1 MLAVVGPTAGGKSEL
16 SLRLA
21 DRFDAEILSVD
32 SMQVY
37 RGMDVGTAKP
47 GWEER
52 QQVPHHMLDLV
63 EPEEEYSVAT
73 FQRRGRAVIEA
84 VHARGRNVLVV
95 GGSGLHFRALL
106 DPLEFPGHD
115 PTVRRTVEAL
125 EPDVARAELLAA
137 DPGAGDHVDLENPR
151 RVARALEVVRIGG
164 GTPSERAG
172 SPAAVAVR
180 EYRPLIP
187 FTGVVIDP
195 GDGLGTRA
203 RRRIDKMLKRGLVAE
218 VERLAPRLGR
228 TASQA
233 VGYKELLPVV
243 EGRLPLSA
251 GAADVLT
258 ATLALAR
265 RQRTF
270 FGRDPRLHPIPWV
283 SVVDQR
289 LAAVEEAFG
298 A

>member
-47 GWEER
+47 SWEER

-115 PTVRRTVEAL
+115 PTVRQTVEAL

>member
-1 MLAVVGPTAGGKSEL
+1 MLALVGPTAGGKSEL
-16 SLRLA
+16 ALRLA
-21 DRFDAEILSVD
+21 HRFDAEILSVD

-47 GWEER
+47 TWEER
-52 QQVPHHMLDLV
+52 QEVPHHMLDLV
-63 EPEEEYSVAT
+63 EPEEEYSVAA
-73 FQRRGRAVIEA
+73 FQRRGRATIEA

-95 GGSGLHFRALL
+95 GGSGLHFRALV

-115 PTVRRTVEAL
+115 PAVRQAVEAL
-125 EPDVARAELLAA
+125 SPEDARAELLAA
-137 DPGAGDHVDLENPR
+137 DPDAGEHVDLDNPR
-151 RVARALEVVRIGG
+151 RVARALEVARIGA
-164 GTPSERAG
+164 GTPSARAT

-187 FTGVVIDP
+187 FSGVVVDP

-203 RRRIDKMLKRGLVAE
+203 RRRIDKMLKRGLLAE

-243 EGRLPLSA
+243 EGRMALGT
-251 GAADVLT
+251 GASDVLA

-270 FGRDPRLHPIPWV
+270 FGRDPRLRSIPWV
-283 SVVDQR
+283 SVVEQR